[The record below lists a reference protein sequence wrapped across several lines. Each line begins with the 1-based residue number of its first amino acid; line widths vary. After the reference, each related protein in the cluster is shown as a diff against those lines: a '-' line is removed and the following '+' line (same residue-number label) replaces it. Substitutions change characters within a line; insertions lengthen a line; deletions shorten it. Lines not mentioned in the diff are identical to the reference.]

1 MRPRRVERPTFGFG
15 VDAFETDKLGE
26 QDTIQVRVG
35 QALRA
40 EASEFETT
48 KTGVRSEVPFLLCR
62 KSRLI

>member
-1 MRPRRVERPTFGFG
+1 MHKVAWIADSERRI
-15 VDAFETDKLGE
+15 DAFETDKLGE

-48 KTGVRSEVPFLLCR
+48 KAGVRSEVPFLLCR